1 MRAIII
7 SGFLGSGKTTLLRR
21 LLREADGRSLGVI
34 VNDLAELEVDGD
46 LMRAAHR
53 VSEKEGTLI
62 SVHSGSI
69 SGGQRGA
76 LASALDQMKQ
86 TGVKEVVIETSGS
99 THPWPLI
106 EEVCQHSDCQ
116 LATFVTL
123 VDARAFVEDFGS
135 GQELFRQLIHNQ
147 DHDQRTTANLLAEQ
161 IQFASLI
168 LLTKTDRL
176 SQEDLPLVHKCLE
189 ILNPEAEVHKV
200 VRGKLEPALLLD
212 QDSFSLQRALT
223 LAEPWLDDTALQPGE
238 PTDYDIGSTVISDPR
253 PLHPDRLWRLFRTRL
268 TTGIH
273 RSKGFIWLASRDDQV
288 LLWNQA
294 AGGIDLELLA
304 YWRAAVVKDPL
315 GKLLSEE
322 KAVLA
327 TQLKEAHP
335 RYGDR
340 LNELTIIGA
349 LEERARFVKELEQCF
364 CSESEILHWESGG
377 HFEDPWPTN
386 LRQVD

>member
-1 MRAIII
+1 MRVVIL

-21 LLREADGRSLGVI
+21 LLRESAGRKLGVV

-46 LMRAAHR
+46 LVRGVHR

-69 SGGQRGA
+69 SGEQRGA
-76 LASALDQMKQ
+76 LAAALDQMLRR
-86 TGVKEVVIETSGS
+86 GVDEVVIETSGS

-106 EEVCQHSDCQ
+106 EEVCRHPDCQ

-147 DHDQRTTANLLAEQ
+147 EHNRRTAATLLAEQ
-161 IQFASLI
+161 IQFASLV
-168 LLTKTDRL
+168 LLTKTDRVAP
-176 SQEDLPLVHKCLE
+176 EDLPLVHKCLQ
-189 ILNPEAEVHKV
+189 ILNPVAEVMEV
-200 VRGKLEPALLLD
+200 VRGKVDAAQLLERD
-212 QDSFSLQRALT
+212 DFSLQQAFAL
-223 LAEPWLDDTALQPGE
+223 ASPWLDDDAKQPGD
-238 PTDYDIGSTVISDPR
+238 PADYGIGSTVISDPR
-253 PLHPDRLWRLFRTRL
+253 PLHPERLWQLFRTRL
-268 TTGIH
+268 STGIH

-315 GKLLSEE
+315 GKLLPEE
-322 KAVLA
+322 KAELA
-327 TQLKEAHP
+327 TQLKAAHP
-335 RYGDR
+335 LFGDR
-340 LNELTIIGA
+340 LNELTIIGD
-349 LEERARFVKELEQCF
+349 LTVRTQFVKELEQCF
-364 CSESEILHWESGG
+364 CTAAEISHWQAGKS
-377 HFEDPWPTN
+377 FKDPWPTN
-386 LRQVD
+386 LRQVG